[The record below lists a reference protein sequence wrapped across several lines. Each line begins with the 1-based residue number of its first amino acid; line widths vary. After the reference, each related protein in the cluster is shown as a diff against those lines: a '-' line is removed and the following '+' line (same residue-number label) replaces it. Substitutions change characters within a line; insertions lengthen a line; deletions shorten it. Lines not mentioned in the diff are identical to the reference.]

1 MACVLPAKPSMLTLR
16 SFIIGLLLSVFWVCL
31 SALPAQAQGVDQL
44 SFFQGV
50 ITSVQET
57 QHLEVGGY
65 PEVNQ
70 TLLVRLQDGGEI
82 SARYIL
88 PLGVEETNLLKA
100 GERVIVAQLPHEE
113 ATYIVTDRY
122 RLTPVMAIM
131 VLFFVLIIAF
141 AGLRGL
147 TALIGLCFSLFL
159 ILYVIV
165 PQIAGG
171 ADPMLVSLVGSFVIG
186 GISLYLAHGFNRRTT
201 IATISTFIT
210 LALAIVAAV
219 SFVTMT
225 KLLGLGSEETL
236 ELQYSPLTHI
246 NLRGLLLAGIIIGAL
261 GVLDD
266 ITTAQT
272 AAVEEIYKANQKL
285 DFNEVY
291 SRGMSVGREHITSLV
306 NTLALAYAGASLPTL
321 LLFTVY
327 PQPIWV
333 TLNSELIVE
342 EVIRTVVGSV
352 ALTLA
357 VPITTFLA
365 AAYFTGKLTQTP
377 PALSGKSSHN
387 HSQSE

>member
-1 MACVLPAKPSMLTLR
+1 MLHSLVFALSVNNRALDMKAVSKFLLTLVIC
-16 SFIIGLLLSVFWVCL
+16 SYFFISTLQSVQ
-31 SALPAQAQGVDQL
+31 AQAVDQL
-44 SFFQGV
+44 TFYQGV
-50 ITSVQET
+50 VTTIEET
-57 QHLEVGGY
+57 QHLEIGGY

-70 TLLVRLQDGGEI
+70 SLTVRLQDGQTVP
-82 SARYIL
+82 AKYIL
-88 PLGVEETNLLKA
+88 PLGVEESQLLKA
-100 GERVIVAQLPHEE
+100 GERVVVAQLPQENDSF
-113 ATYIVTDRY
+113 IVTDRY
-122 RLTPVMAIM
+122 RLTTVMAI
-131 VLFFVLIIAF
+131 LAIFFILIVAF

-159 ILYVIV
+159 ILFVIV
-165 PQIAGG
+165 PQIASG

-186 GISLYLAHGFNRRTT
+186 GISLYLAHGFNTRTS
-201 IATISTFIT
+201 IALVSTFLT
-210 LALAIVAAV
+210 LVLAIVAAI
-219 SFVTMT
+219 SFVSMS

-272 AAVEEIYKANQKL
+272 AAVEEIHKANRKL
-285 DFNEVY
+285 DFQEVY
-291 SRGMSVGREHITSLV
+291 QRGMSVGREHITSLV

-333 TLNSELIVE
+333 TMNSELIVE
-342 EVIRTVVGSV
+342 EIIRTVVGSV

-365 AAYFTGKLTQTP
+365 AAYFTGKF
-377 PALSGKSSHN
+377 AK
-387 HSQSE
+387 ER

>member
-1 MACVLPAKPSMLTLR
+1 MKILKQLLVSLVVITST
-16 SFIIGLLLSVFWVCL
+16 SFLVTG
-31 SALPAQAQGVDQL
+31 SAHAQVIDQL
-44 SFFQGV
+44 TFFQGV
-50 ITSVQET
+50 VATIEET
-57 QHLEVGGY
+57 QHLEIGGY
-65 PEVNQ
+65 PEINQ
-70 TLLVRLQDGGEI
+70 TLSIRLENGQTVE
-82 SARYIL
+82 AKYIL
-88 PLGVEETNLLKA
+88 PLGVDESNLLKT
-100 GERVIVAQLPHEE
+100 GERVVVAQLPQDE
-113 ATYIVTDRY
+113 ATFIVTDRY
-122 RLTPVMAIM
+122 RLTPVIAIM
-131 VLFFVLIIAF
+131 VLFFLIIVAF

-147 TALIGLCFSLFL
+147 TALIGLSFSLFL

-171 ADPMLVSLVGSFVIG
+171 ADPVLISLMGSFVIG
-186 GISLYLAHGFNRRTT
+186 GISLYLAHGFSKRTT
-201 IATISTFIT
+201 IALASTFMT
-210 LALAIVAAV
+210 LVLAIIAAI
-219 SFVTMT
+219 SFVSIS

-236 ELQYSPLTHI
+236 ELQYSPLTHV

-272 AAVEEIYKANQKL
+272 AAVDEIHKANPKL
-285 DFNEVY
+285 DFQEVY
-291 SRGMSVGREHITSLV
+291 QRGMSVGKEHITSLV

-352 ALTLA
+352 SLALA

-365 AAYFTGKLTQTP
+365 AAYFTRKLAKT
-377 PALSGKSSHN
+377 H
-387 HSQSE
+387 